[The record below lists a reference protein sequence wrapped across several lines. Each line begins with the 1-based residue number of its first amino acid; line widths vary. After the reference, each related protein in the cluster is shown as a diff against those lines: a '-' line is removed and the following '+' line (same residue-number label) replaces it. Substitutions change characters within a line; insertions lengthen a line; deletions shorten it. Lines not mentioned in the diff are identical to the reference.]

1 MNGYSEDLR
10 EKIVAAV
17 GREISKSQAARTFG
31 VSLSSVKR
39 YVKKADH
46 GESLAPKKSPGSALK
61 LDEKAT
67 KLLEADLQQRP
78 FVATLQERRDYVHAL
93 TGLWVS
99 RSTVCRAIARI
110 GSSRK
115 KGDDPQRSATSS
127 EELPGG

>member
-17 GREISKSQAARTFG
+17 GRGISKSQAARTFG

-46 GESLAPKKSPGSALK
+46 GESLAPKKSPGSAPK

-67 KLLEADLQQRP
+67 KLLEADLRQRP
-78 FVATLQERRDYVHAL
+78 FATLQERRNYTRPHGAL
-93 TGLWVS
+93 GESL
-99 RSTVCRAIARI
+99 
-110 GSSRK
+110 
-115 KGDDPQRSATSS
+115 DN
-127 EELPGG
+127 LPRHS